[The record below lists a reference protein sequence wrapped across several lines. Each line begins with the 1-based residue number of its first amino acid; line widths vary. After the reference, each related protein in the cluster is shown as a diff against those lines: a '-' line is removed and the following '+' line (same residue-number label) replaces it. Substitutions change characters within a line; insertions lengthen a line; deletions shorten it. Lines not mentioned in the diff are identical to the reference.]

1 MCRADEW
8 DNIEEEYDNMWGIL
22 DESSEL
28 SVMA

>member
-1 MCRADEW
+1 MCRSYEW

-28 SVMA
+28 SVIA